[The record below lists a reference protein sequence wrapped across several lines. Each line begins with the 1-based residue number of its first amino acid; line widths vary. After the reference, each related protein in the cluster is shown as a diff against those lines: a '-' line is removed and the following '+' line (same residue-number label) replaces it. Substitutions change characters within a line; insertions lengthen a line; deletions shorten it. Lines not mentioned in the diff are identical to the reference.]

1 MTCPTFEILIDY
13 ADGGRSRS
21 EEITAHLSRGCAAC
35 EETLTWYA
43 GFVETASADSS
54 VEPPTW
60 VTRRAVSLFAEARE
74 AANERGVRGLVSRL
88 WAALVFDSMG
98 GSLSADAIPARTGA
112 CASRQLLY
120 SAAPY
125 DIDLFI
131 AGSSTPDSISITGQV
146 LSSDVEGFE
155 SLAGLT
161 VMIELGGDVAAAV
174 ETSEFGEFTMRDVAP
189 GVYNLRI
196 VGETREIVLPETP
209 ITLA

>member
-21 EEITAHLSRGCAAC
+21 EEIAAHLSRGCATC
-35 EETLTWYA
+35 EETLTWDA
-43 GFVETASADSS
+43 GFVETAGADTS
-54 VEPPTW
+54 VEPPVW

-112 CASRQLLY
+112 SASRQLLY

-131 AGSSTPDSISITGQV
+131 ANGSTPESISITGQV

-155 SLAGLT
+155 SLGGLT
-161 VMIELGGDVAAAV
+161 VTIELGGDVAAAA

-189 GVYNLRI
+189 GVYNLRL
-196 VGETREIVLPETP
+196 VGETREIVISETP